1 MFEMGSVAIIATYL
15 KIFYLRN
22 PWNLWLF
29 LDAFKGPAALF
40 APMAADRKI
49 VAAVNGAVIGAAIG
63 IRATD
68 LDVIDDRNAV
78 FVSGWKPPPSHR
90 LIRQP

>member
-49 VAAVNGAVIGAAIG
+49 IGTINRAFLSFTIRIG
-63 IRATD
+63 TPNFDI
-68 LDVIDDRNAV
+68 INYRNPV
-78 FVSGWKPPPSHR
+78 
-90 LIRQP
+90 LIRRR